1 MSNKMEAIGRPLR
14 NLFGDMNCEKKEQ
27 VNSDE
32 DILAISEKGAVLV
45 NKTRNKWKKGGFC
58 YD

>member
-1 MSNKMEAIGRPLR
+1 MEAIGRPLH
-14 NLFGDMNCEKKEQ
+14 NLFGDMNCKKKEQ
-27 VNSDE
+27 VNNDE
-32 DILAISEKGAVLV
+32 DILAISKKGAVLV